1 MLLWTGQVRYT
12 QLGHQFWLSTLLPM
26 VNCRPCISRL
36 TVLREARFKASISS
50 RVAPARCRPGTKH
63 FLLTSKPPYRSWTN
77 NAVTRDQVK
86 AIYDLHKGRYGYRRI
101 TATLRRQ
108 GNVIN
113 HKTVQRLME
122 ELQLKSPGV
131 FTARSSAAPDLSVR
145 HEMQDARCRS
155 ARALAAQPTC
165 HAAGQHRTRSQR
177 S

>member
-1 MLLWTGQVRYT
+1 MS
-12 QLGHQFWLSTLLPM
+12 FWDRHRIRKIKHVKTWGSWHKQSKFLSAPPL
-26 VNCRPCISRL
+26 
-36 TVLREARFKASISS
+36 ARSTFHYQQAALQIVDKYA
-50 RVAPARCRPGTKH
+50 A
-63 FLLTSKPPYRSWTN
+63 
-77 NAVTRDQVK
+77 TRDQVK

-113 HKTVQRLME
+113 YKTVQRLME